1 MPHPTATVFLT
12 DRIQQL
18 LNQREQHADA
28 IAAIDQTL
36 ELINGLL
43 GGVKPG
49 RKPGP
54 KPAAMPSAA
63 EPPAKRG
70 RRRQRFTISG
80 EESVLAFV
88 KEQGKPTSQ
97 EIERQW
103 TAQGR
108 KGRAAKALS
117 KLAREKKLNR
127 TPIAGERGS
136 RYTLAVPAARASGS
150 KTVSPGSTAP
160 TGQDFVLQLLRQHKN
175 LTTAAINARWKA
187 AGRLGRANRVLGILV
202 RARKLN
208 RTPVKNGRG
217 SRYALA

>member
-1 MPHPTATVFLT
+1 MPHTATASLT

-18 LNQREQHADA
+18 LDQREQHASA
-28 IAAIDQTL
+28 IAAIDQTI
-36 ELINGLL
+36 EQINGLL
-43 GGVKPG
+43 GGAKPG

-63 EPPAKRG
+63 EPPAKRR

-103 TAQGR
+103 TAEGR

-117 KLAREKKLNR
+117 KLTREKKLTR
-127 TPIAGERGS
+127 TPIAGKRGS

-150 KTVSPGSTAP
+150 KAVSSGSPAL
-160 TGQDFVLQLLRQHKN
+160 TGQDFVLQLLRQQKN
-175 LTTAAINARWKA
+175 LRTAAINARWKA
-187 AGRLGRANRVLGILV
+187 AGRPGRANKVLGVLV

-208 RTPVKNGRG
+208 RNPVKNGRG
-217 SRYALA
+217 SRYAIA

>member
-1 MPHPTATVFLT
+1 MPHPTAIVSLT

-18 LNQREQHADA
+18 LDEREQHANA
-28 IAAIDQTL
+28 IVGIDQTL
-36 ELINGLL
+36 EQISGLL

-49 RKPGP
+49 RKAAQ
-54 KPAAMPSAA
+54 KPAAMPFAS
-63 EPPAKRG
+63 EPPATKA

-80 EESVLAFV
+80 GESVLAFV

-103 TAQGR
+103 TAEGR

-117 KLAREKKLNR
+117 KLTREKKLKR
-127 TPIAGERGS
+127 TKLKGERGS
-136 RYTLAVPAARASGS
+136 RYSVVAHAAMASNSKAIASGS
-150 KTVSPGSTAP
+150 PAP
-160 TGQDFVLQLLRQHKN
+160 TRQDFVLQLLRQQKN

-187 AGRLGRANRVLGILV
+187 AGRPGRANKVLGVLV
-202 RARKLN
+202 RAHKLN
-208 RTPVKNGRG
+208 RTPVKSGRG